1 MEREPQYKESDIREF
16 FKPILYHKFG
26 AILIFLISVG
36 LAFLYINLTTPLYQ
50 TDSKIEITEA
60 SQNALSKDIVLSAL
74 TGGSVVNI
82 ETEIDIIKSR
92 SLVSKAIEKI
102 GYQVNYFQKDGIKN
116 IELYKE
122 SPFIVKVFAV
132 RNPEIYGKLF
142 QIKPIDENRFE
153 LSVKQGLLSK
163 LGIKKDDFNY
173 SNTHKFGELIDIGL
187 GILKIEKTTD
197 FPNNI
202 YYFKLNTKE
211 GVVGNILSRLDVIKA
226 SKDSYVLKII
236 YRDNVPQRAYDF
248 VNALIKEYMNQNIE
262 LKTMEASKKLEFI
275 DSQLKE
281 INKNLKDAEVKL
293 TNFKESKKIMDISSE
308 AQTTIQKLS
317 EFDKKLAELQIRQRL
332 IENLYNYIIKN
343 ENIETISVA
352 SFGITDPVLS
362 SLIDRLNKAIE
373 EKTALL
379 VEFTELHPDVQKQ
392 SQKIDNLKSQIK
404 LAIENLRNEI
414 KNQILATKSVINR
427 YENFLSQLPES
438 EREFINLKRKFL
450 INEKVYSYLLEK
462 RVEASITKAATISK
476 NRIVDSAILPTSPIK
491 PKKTIILAIGVLLG
505 MMLGVFYGYVR
516 EFLDDTIKSKEE
528 IERLTTLPI
537 LGLIPKISKRKL
549 EKGIYVLDEPNSV
562 FAEALRQVRTN
573 IQFMIKDN
581 NKNKSILISSTVGNE
596 GKSTITTNLSAILHA
611 SAKNVLIVDLD
622 LRKPKI
628 HNYFGLPNS
637 KGITDLILGKLSLD
651 ETIKRT
657 SIENLDIITVGTI
670 PPNPGDLLLSDKFKD
685 ILKDL
690 KDRYEY
696 VVIDSPPMGSV
707 SDTVFLMK
715 EVDLSLVLFRAGY
728 SKRIFANI
736 LDKKVHEFGIPNVGI
751 LLNGVD
757 VKEFKY
763 SYGYG
768 V

>member
-26 AILIFLISVG
+26 AFIIFLICIG
-36 LAFLYINLTTPLYQ
+36 LAFLYINLTTPMYQ

-60 SQNALSKDIVLSAL
+60 SQRALSRDIVLSAL
-74 TGGSVVNI
+74 TGGNIVNI

-92 SLVSKAIEKI
+92 SLVGKAVDRIDYRI
-102 GYQVNYFQKDGIKN
+102 SYFEKDGIKN
-116 IELYKE
+116 KELYKN

-132 RNPEIYGKLF
+132 RNPGIYGKLF
-142 QIKPIDENRFE
+142 KIKPLDENKFE
-153 LSVKQGLLSK
+153 LSVPQSLLSK
-163 LGIKKDDFNY
+163 IGIKKDDYNY
-173 SNTHKFGELIDIGL
+173 SNIHKFGELIDVGL
-187 GILKIEKTTD
+187 GIIKIENTVD
-197 FPNNI
+197 IPNNI
-202 YYFKLNTKE
+202 YFFKLNQKD
-211 GVVGNILSRLDVIKA
+211 GIINSALSRLDVIKA

-248 VNALIKEYMNQNIE
+248 VNALIDEYMKQNIE
-262 LKTMEASKKLEFI
+262 QKTMEASKKLEFI

-293 TNFKESKKIMDISSE
+293 TNFKESKKMMDISSE

-332 IENLYNYIIKN
+332 IENLYNYIYKN
-343 ENIETISVA
+343 KNIETISVA

-373 EKTALL
+373 EKSALL

-392 SQKIDNLKSQIK
+392 TEKIENLKSQIK

-414 KNQILATKSVINR
+414 KNQILATKSVIDR

-476 NRIVDSAILPTSPIK
+476 NRIVDRAILPTSPIK
-491 PKKTIILAIGVLLG
+491 PKKPIILAIGVLLG

-537 LGLIPKISKRKL
+537 LGLIPKVSKRKL
-549 EKGIYVLDEPNSV
+549 ERGIYVLDEPNSA

-573 IQFMIKDN
+573 VQFMLQEEDN
-581 NKNKSILISSTVGNE
+581 NKSILISSTVGNE
-596 GKSTITTNLSAILHA
+596 GKSTITANLSAILHA
-611 SAKNVLIVDLD
+611 SAKNVVIVDLD

-637 KGITDLILGKLSLD
+637 KGITDLILGRLDLD

-657 SIENLDIITVGTI
+657 PIENLDIITVGTI
-670 PPNPGDLLLSDKFKD
+670 PPNPGDLLLSNKFKD
-685 ILKDL
+685 ILKEL
-690 KDRYEY
+690 KERYEY
-696 VVIDSPPMGSV
+696 VIIDSPPIGSV

-715 EVDLSLVLFRAGY
+715 EVDLSLVVFRAGY
-728 SKRIFANI
+728 SKRIFVNI
-736 LDKKVHEFGIPNVGI
+736 LDKKAHEFGIKNVGV

-757 VKEFKY
+757 MKEFKY

>member
-26 AILIFLISVG
+26 AFIIFLTVLG
-36 LAFLYINLTTPLYQ
+36 LTIFYIYSTTPIYQ

-60 SQNALSKDIVLSAL
+60 HQSTLSKDVVLSAL
-74 TGGSVVNI
+74 TGGSVVNL

-92 SLVSKAIEKI
+92 SLVGKAIENLDYK
-102 GYQVNYFQKDGIKN
+102 VSYFEKDGLKN
-116 IELYKE
+116 KELYKS
-122 SPFIVKVFAV
+122 SPFIVKVYAV

-142 QIKPIDENRFE
+142 KLKPIDENKFE
-153 LSVKQGLLSK
+153 LSVDQSILSK
-163 LGIKKDDFNY
+163 IGLKDEFSY
-173 SNTHKFGELIDIGL
+173 FSVHKFGELIDIGL
-187 GILKIEKTTD
+187 GIIKIENTKD
-197 FPNNI
+197 FPNNT
-202 YYFKLNTKE
+202 YFFKLNTKE
-211 GVVGNILSRLDVIKA
+211 GVVSSILNRLDVIKA

-236 YRDNVPQRAYDF
+236 YRDSVPQRAYDF
-248 VNALIKEYMNQNIE
+248 VNALVDEYLNQNIE
-262 LKTMEASKKLEFI
+262 LKTLEASKKLEFI

-281 INKNLKDAEVKL
+281 INKNLKDAEIKL
-293 TNFKESKKIMDISSE
+293 TNFKKSNKLMDISSE

-317 EFDKKLAELQIRQRL
+317 EFDRKLAELEIKQRL
-332 IENLYNYIIKN
+332 IENLYNYIAKN
-343 ENIETISVA
+343 ENIETISIA

-373 EKTALL
+373 EKASLL
-379 VEFTELHPDVQKQ
+379 IEFTELHPDVQKQ
-392 SQKIDNLKSQIK
+392 IQKIENLKSQIK

-414 KNQILATKSVINR
+414 KNQITATKGIINR

-476 NRIVDSAILPTSPIK
+476 NRVVDRAVLPTYPIK
-491 PKKTIILAIGVLLG
+491 PKKTILLAIGLLLG
-505 MMLGVFYGYVR
+505 AMLGVFYGYVR

-528 IERLTTLPI
+528 LERLTSLPI

-549 EKGIYVLDEPNSV
+549 EKRIYVLDEPSSV

-573 IQFMIKDN
+573 IQFMLKGE
-581 NKNKSILISSTVGNE
+581 KENKSILISSTVGNE
-596 GKSTITTNLSAILHA
+596 GKSTITANLSAILH
-611 SAKNVLIVDLD
+611 STAKNVLVIDLD
-622 LRKPKI
+622 LRKPKV
-628 HNYFGLPNS
+628 HEYFGLPNS

-651 ETIKRT
+651 EVIKKT
-657 SIENLDIITVGTI
+657 SLENLDIITVGTI
-670 PPNPGDLLLSDKFKD
+670 PPNPGDLLLSDKFKE
-685 ILKDL
+685 ILDDVKG
-690 KDRYEY
+690 RYEF
-696 VVIDSPPMGSV
+696 VIIDSPPMGSV

-715 EVDLSLVLFRAGY
+715 EVDLSLVVFRSGF
-728 SKRIFANI
+728 SKRIFARI
-736 LDKKVHEFGIPNVGI
+736 LDERVKEYDIKNVGI
-751 LLNGVD
+751 VLNGVD